1 MIKVPTDEQM
11 ENLKLNVYL
20 KDGRKFLGCDV
31 PPKPF
36 GEGSSM
42 SCVSFWQEESLY
54 YIPMSEVR
62 EAIMTFD

>member
-20 KDGRKFLGCDV
+20 KDGRKFLSCDV

-36 GEGSSM
+36 GEGSSVNG
-42 SCVSFWQEESLY
+42 VSFW
-54 YIPMSEVR
+54 
-62 EAIMTFD
+62 